1 MAKSKPQSGGEGK
14 TPLIIALVFFVLAT
28 IVCGVLAY
36 TYQGD
41 IQAAKDEAKKDKD
54 EAKTARDELSKV
66 QDTARLYQVV
76 LGMGTEE
83 DRQKLT
89 ASANKDFLRDE
100 FAKVMARINGR
111 LQTSI
116 DAEKAGFVGTG
127 DKFNPAPNQLF
138 AWTWPAQGE
147 MLAAPTPGPLVET
160 IVKNYAERE
169 MAMRKLNTEKKT
181 VATLEADLKL
191 AKAAYDD
198 EKTKFA
204 AASAAIPKAIDAIR
218 ATLAKDLEVKRQEF
232 TDASKD
238 YRVNLTQAKNDLG
251 VAVQRTNEIDG
262 KLKNIQDQLERELTK
277 QADKENP
284 LEFDSPKGAITAT
297 FTRDNT
303 VEIDLGSADNVRPGL
318 TFNVQP
324 REVKVRGLQSRIK
337 KVIENGKE
345 VERVVPK
352 AKIEIIEV
360 LGANLSR
367 ARVTEIHDPIRE
379 SLLKGDLLYNAA
391 WRKGSVDHIV
401 LYGIFDID
409 GDGRDDIKTVAR
421 ALERM
426 GLIVDGWYD
435 LSSRKWIGA
444 GPTDRTTYAVEGA
457 VPSGTAGDPLLTQKG
472 DIINSIS
479 AARDESKKKGAK
491 VIRYREFF
499 PRIGYTVKY
508 DVNDDLVNQAAAQFL
523 RTNQPDMPK

>member
-1 MAKSKPQSGGEGK
+1 MAKSKAQSGGEGK
-14 TPLIIALVFFVLAT
+14 TPLVIALVFFVLAT

-36 TYQGD
+36 TFQGD
-41 IQAAKDEAKKDKD
+41 IEAAKKDAETAKG

-83 DRQKLT
+83 DRQKLA

-100 FAKVMARINGR
+100 FAKIMARINGR
-111 LQTSI
+111 LQTAI

-127 DKFNPAPNQLF
+127 DKFNPTPNQLF
-138 AWTWPAQGE
+138 AWNWPAQGE

-181 VATLEADLKL
+181 VTTLEADLKA
-191 AKAAYDD
+191 AKLAYDD

-204 AASAAIPKAIDAIR
+204 TASAAIPKAIDAIR
-218 ATLAKDLEVKRQEF
+218 AALAKDLEVEKQKYV
-232 TDASKD
+232 DASKD
-238 YRVNLTQAKNDLG
+238 YRRDVTKARDDYSLAEQKFKEND
-251 VAVQRTNEIDG
+251 A
-262 KLKNIQDQLERELTK
+262 KLKNIQEQLEREYSK

-284 LEFDSPKGAITAT
+284 FEFDSPKGVITAT

-303 VEIDLGSADNVRPGL
+303 VELNLGSADNVRPGL

-324 REVKVRGLQSRIK
+324 SEVKERGLQSRIK
-337 KVIENGKE
+337 KVIEGGKE

-352 AKIEIIEV
+352 AKIEIIEI

-401 LYGIFDID
+401 LYGIFDVD
-409 GDGRDDIKTVAR
+409 GDGKDDIKTVVR

-435 LSSRKWIGA
+435 LSSRKWIGS

-457 VPSGTAGDPLLTQKG
+457 VPSGVAGDKLLTEKG
-472 DIINSIS
+472 DLINAIS
-479 AARDESKKKGAK
+479 TARDDSKKKGAK

-508 DVNDDLVNQAAAQFL
+508 DVNDDLVNQAAAQYL
-523 RTNQPDMPK
+523 RTNQPDVPK